1 MAVPCTGLPGGRGAA
16 DGYVGDS
23 GGRVH
28 AARRRRGADR
38 DHRAGRV
45 GQHGGGHRRSSRAG
59 FVRCFGRS
67 EPEVVMGA
75 IVWQGPNEMTVE
87 EQPDPGDPGPGEL
100 ILRPEAVGICGSE
113 VEGYLGHMG
122 NRTPPLVMGHEFAG
136 RVVATGE
143 GASDL
148 EGARV
153 AVNPLSGCGD
163 CRLCREGYTNL
174 CHDRVLVGVHVPGA
188 FADYVKVRAADARVL
203 PDGVSSRIGA
213 LMEPLANGVHAVR
226 LAPEGAER
234 VVVIGA
240 GTIGL
245 VTLQAALL
253 HGFDEVM
260 VVEPQE
266 IRRARALTLGASAA
280 EPSPGEA
287 DLVLDAVGAE
297 VTRRLGLE
305 LLRPG
310 GTMVCIGLANDK
322 TTLGFHGIVRS
333 QHRIQGSY
341 AYTMPDFEQA
351 HEWLVSGQATLG
363 EDLTAVRPLED
374 GPDQFARLAEGPP
387 PPEFKVFL
395 AGAGREA

>member
-1 MAVPCTGLPGGRGAA
+1 MK
-16 DGYVGDS
+16 
-23 GGRVH
+23 
-28 AARRRRGADR
+28 
-38 DHRAGRV
+38 
-45 GQHGGGHRRSSRAG
+45 
-59 FVRCFGRS
+59 
-67 EPEVVMGA
+67 A

-87 EQPDPGDPGPGEL
+87 EQPDPSDPGPGEL

-136 RVVATGE
+136 VVVATGE
-143 GASDL
+143 GASEWD
-148 EGARV
+148 GQRV
-153 AVNPLSGCGD
+153 AINPLSGCGD
-163 CRLCREGYTNL
+163 CRLCNAGHTNL
-174 CHDRVLVGVHVPGA
+174 CLDRILVGVHVPGA
-188 FADYVKVRAADARVL
+188 FADFVKVRAADARPL

-226 LAPEGAER
+226 LAPPGAEK

-253 HGFDEVM
+253 EGLPDVM

-266 IRRARALTLGASAA
+266 LRRARALTLGASAA
-280 EPSPGEA
+280 EPEPGEA

-297 VTRRLGLE
+297 ATRRLGLE

-310 GTMVCIGLANDK
+310 GAMVCIGLANDD
-322 TTLGFHGIVRS
+322 TTLGFHDVIRS

-341 AYTMPDFEQA
+341 AYTMPDFDQA
-351 HEWLVSGQATLG
+351 HEWLVSGQASLG
-363 EDLTAVRPLED
+363 DDLTAVRPLED
-374 GPDQFARLAEGPP
+374 GPDAFARLAEGPP

-395 AGAGREA
+395 AGAGRET